1 MFSKKSTNAINI
13 ISGVSGIGIA
23 FGTMAL
29 ILVLSVFNGLEGL
42 VIGLYDTFNPDLK
55 ITPTTGK
62 TFKPSDNLISDL
74 ENIDGVFAV
83 SQILEE
89 VAALQYDERNAICKL
104 KGVDKNFNLV
114 SNMDTAIVRGKFNL
128 GGQNAVL
135 GLGVELELGVNVYS
149 DFEQLIVYMPKR
161 TGKVSLNPEKAFKKG
176 GLQPRGTFSIQESFD
191 REYVIAP
198 LKFVQNL
205 LDYSTELS
213 HLEIAID
220 KNADL
225 ENVQNQVKNL
235 LGNNFKIQNRFEQ
248 NEFLYK
254 VMQTEKWAV
263 FLILSLILVVASFN
277 IIGSLS
283 MLVIEKKD
291 DIKVL
296 KALGADSS
304 MIRKIFLSEGIL
316 LALSGGIIG
325 MVMAFF
331 ICLLQKW
338 FGIVKIQGKG
348 LLLESYPV
356 EMQPMDFVLVFL
368 TVATIAFLASF
379 WPAMRA
385 ARQVG

>member
-1 MFSKKSTNAINI
+1 
-13 ISGVSGIGIA
+13 
-23 FGTMAL
+23 MAL

-55 ITPTTGK
+55 VSPTTGK
-62 TFKPSDNLISDL
+62 VFQADEQIIAEL
-74 ENIDGVFAV
+74 EKIEGIVAV
-83 SQILEE
+83 SKVLEE
-89 VAALQYDERNAICKL
+89 VAALKYDDRNAICKL
-104 KGVDKNFNLV
+104 KGVDENFEFV
-114 SNMDTAIVRGKFNL
+114 SNMDTSIVRGKFNVKN
-128 GGQNAVL
+128 QNAVL
-135 GLGVELELGVNVYS
+135 GLGIELDLGANVYS
-149 DFEQLIVYMPKR
+149 EFDLLEVYMPKR

-176 GLQPRGTFSIQESFD
+176 GLRARGTFSIQESFD

-198 LKFVQNL
+198 LRFVQNL
-205 LDYSTELS
+205 MDYDKELS
-213 HLEIAID
+213 HLEIAIQA
-220 KNADL
+220 NANL
-225 ENVQNQVKNL
+225 EAVQRNVQQL
-235 LGNNFKIQNRFEQ
+235 LGNDFKVQNRFEQ

-304 MIRKIFLSEGIL
+304 MVKKIFLSEGIL
-316 LALSGGIIG
+316 LALTGGLIG
-325 MVMAFF
+325 MGLAFV
-331 ICLLQKW
+331 ICLAQQW
-338 FGIVKIQGKG
+338 FGLVKIQGQG

-356 EMQPMDFVLVFL
+356 KMQLFDFILVFI
-368 TVATIAFLASF
+368 TVATIAFLASL

-385 ARQVG
+385 AKEVR